1 MDKLVQLNPS
11 FLSQSIDCIYR
22 DIAIRYLAQ
31 PLLQKKI
38 QPNYNGQHLHD
49 DFWPYCINAHRHAML
64 HNRHF
69 QIQQYTHL
77 LLLKHPS

>member
-22 DIAIRYLAQ
+22 DIAIIYLAQ

-49 DFWPYCINAHRHAML
+49 DF
-64 HNRHF
+64 
-69 QIQQYTHL
+69 
-77 LLLKHPS
+77 